1 MSVVAAAGAVA
12 VGCGFVL
19 TGGASGAG
27 SLPTVTI
34 ALSGTTGI
42 SLSGTPVS
50 GAVNFVSTFTGKS
63 PQGSQ
68 GAAFGIVR
76 LNQGATFLQA
86 AAAVN
91 SHHGDLN
98 ALTPYGTL
106 LVSAGAPSTI
116 QAVLTPGSNYVAL
129 NLTGNGTPGF
139 SPFTVTQ
146 SSSPAGLP
154 AASATE
160 TAIDFGFR
168 GPSVLHN
175 GTIVRA
181 ENGGYVAHMITL
193 FGVRNAAT
201 GRAVMVLLR
210 AGKSTQAQKLATRNF
225 VGLLGP
231 ASPGAAQQQV
241 LQTTPGYYVESC
253 FMDTQDNREHVRL
266 GMLRLVRVVK

>member
-27 SLPTVTI
+27 SLPTITI
-34 ALSGTTGI
+34 ALSGATGI
-42 SLSGTPVS
+42 SVSGTPVS

-91 SHHGDLN
+91 SHQGDIN

-139 SPFTVTQ
+139 ALFTVTQ
-146 SSSPAGLP
+146 SSSPAALP

-210 AGKSTQAQKLATRNF
+210 AGKSTQAQKLATRSF

-231 ASPGAAQQQV
+231 ASPGADQQQV

-253 FMDTQDNREHVRL
+253 FMDTQDKREHVRL